1 MGGTIKTNPLYTPD
15 MLQWCHLNE
24 SEYYVISEEGPQ
36 KFYNAATVKNKHI
49 GSASQTPKESLY
61 PHVLAHLS
69 YKFIW
74 RKSKKDGGHLKN
86 IKVYYETH
94 SLDGNPHLTFRVLC
108 VSNCKPEG
116 ESSSLPAP
124 LCRLTAQCDF
134 YCPVFGVPAR
144 EVSKASRVTKSI
156 SVSTGPISAWPHKAA
171 HWAFMVDTMSL
182 LFRGLKRDGGGVEP
196 WGHPGRPPLNSTRA
210 MWQQGTMSMHYVNNI
225 LQHPLFTS
233 AIERCVPFV
242 PTTNIVGSSGA
253 I

>member
-1 MGGTIKTNPLYTPD
+1 MSFQRRVLRSFIMRRLWKTSTLAVRHRLLKNLYTLMFWLIFPIN
-15 MLQWCHLNE
+15 L
-24 SEYYVISEEGPQ
+24 YEG
-36 KFYNAATVKNKHI
+36 
-49 GSASQTPKESLY
+49 SQ
-61 PHVLAHLS
+61 
-69 YKFIW
+69 
-74 RKSKKDGGHLKN
+74 KKDGGHLKN